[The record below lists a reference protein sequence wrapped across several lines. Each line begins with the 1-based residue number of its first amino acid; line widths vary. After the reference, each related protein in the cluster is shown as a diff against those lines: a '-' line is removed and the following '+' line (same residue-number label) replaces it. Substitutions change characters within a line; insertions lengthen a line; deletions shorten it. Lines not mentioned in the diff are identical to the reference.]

1 LFGRLTSENLPT
13 ASGFRRQLAILLD
26 DQVHSAPSIE
36 DTITTSGIIHGRFTQ
51 QEVAEL
57 VSVLNAGALEV
68 PLNPE
73 PVSEFTI
80 SPLLGED
87 TVQKAV
93 KAMIWSGILVLII
106 TAGYYLLAGLV
117 ADLCLV
123 INLILLLGVMSFID
137 ATFTLPGLAG
147 IVLSVGMAVDAN

>member
-1 LFGRLTSENLPT
+1 
-13 ASGFRRQLAILLD
+13 
-26 DQVHSAPSIE
+26 
-36 DTITTSGIIHGRFTQ
+36 
-51 QEVAEL
+51 
-57 VSVLNAGALEV
+57 GALEV

-123 INLILLLGVMSFID
+123 INLIHLLGVMSFID

-147 IVLSVGMAVDAN
+147 IVLSVGMAVDANVLIFERMREEFERGSSMRLAIQNGFDRA